1 MRNSTKK
8 AGNGRA
14 GDGRGRGRPRTFD
27 PDTALGAAAERFR
40 AQGYSGTSLDDL
52 AAATRLNRPSLYS
65 AFGDKKSLYLAA
77 LARTHARAERGF
89 ARLAEADLP
98 PRPMLERFFTAV
110 IDGYLTGENGPAGCL
125 FISTATTESVS
136 DPEVRAAITH
146 FLAMEDAQ
154 IERLLRN
161 AGSAAPELQARI
173 VTAMVHSLSVRA
185 RAGAPRDEL
194 IDVAQ
199 DCIDLIAPAV

>member
-1 MRNSTKK
+1 MRDSTK
-8 AGNGRA
+8 NTDTGRK
-14 GDGRGRGRPRTFD
+14 RGRPRAFD
-27 PDTALGAAAERFR
+27 PDAALGAAAERFR
-40 AQGYSGTSLDDL
+40 ASGYSGTSLDEL

-65 AFGDKKSLYLAA
+65 AFGDKKALYLAA

-98 PRPMLERFFTAV
+98 LRAMLERFFTAV

-125 FISTATTESVS
+125 FISTATTESVG
-136 DPEVRAAITH
+136 DPEVRAAITR

-154 IERLLRN
+154 VELLLRN
-161 AGSAAPELQARI
+161 AGSAAPALQARV

-185 RAGAPRDEL
+185 RAGAPHAEL
-194 IDVAQ
+194 VRAAR
-199 DCIDLIAPAV
+199 DCIDLIAPVA